1 MSYENQL
8 RVALSQAKEGKDI
21 TREAGQGVWANYVRA
36 TCYPVAPGN
45 VEELDSRHKELVQ
58 TLTDMKELSKE
69 EKNSLRSAKSVIGKA
84 ITNNVDMWN
93 REDDGTIAHE
103 SGQPMPKGKS
113 ELSESK
119 SDFQRLMDGIK
130 AAQGKYDSDSREQF
144 TREQMKEL
152 ADAYGALAYQ
162 MVSDFESTN

>member
-36 TCYPVAPGN
+36 TCYPVAPRD
-45 VEELDSRHKELVQ
+45 VEELDQRHKELVQ

-84 ITNNVDMWN
+84 VTNNVDMWN

-103 SGQPMPKGKS
+103 AGQPMPKGKS

-130 AAQGKYDSDSREQF
+130 AAQTKYDSESREQF

-162 MVSDFESTN
+162 MVRDFESTN